1 MSGNWS
7 VNEKEFNVKNLF
19 IVLVLFLPYQVFA
32 QQWKEYSRNAEGD
45 VFYIDIASIKNT
57 DKLKRVWR
65 LSNFKEPLVSNNI
78 SAFSSVVYTEIDCKE
93 QKYRNIDSRFFDKPN
108 GSGKVVEMTKSDG
121 SWSFFAPGS
130 TIYSLYQVTCK

>member
-1 MSGNWS
+1 MSI
-7 VNEKEFNVKNLF
+7 KKDFKVKNFL
-19 IVLVLFLPYQVFA
+19 IVLVLLLPHQVFA
-32 QQWKEYSRNAEGD
+32 QQWKEYSRNSEGD
-45 VFYIDIASIKNT
+45 TFFIDITSIKNVNN
-57 DKLKRVWR
+57 LKRVWR

-78 SAFSSVVYTEIDCKE
+78 SAFSSVLYTEIDCKE

-130 TIYSLYQVTCK
+130 TIYNLYQVMCK